1 MERYSRLHLWM
12 IVIFLL
18 IQVSIYKYYWPKFST
33 TTWEFHIHYWLVTAW
48 YLLLI
53 IQPYLISISKIQKH
67 RTIGI
72 LGFLLAGG
80 VIFTGFSLLDVPL
93 KLAAKAETAILGP
106 PLSFYYGTLVIEFI
120 LMLAFAYAVIKGIL
134 HRKNLAAHSWWLIA
148 SAFYMMMPALGRGLI
163 VFWRGILPPEKFNPM
178 ILFISGELIYIP
190 LFLLFA
196 FKFGKIKHQATL
208 IGLLLVI
215 VRFLRIPLG
224 SSETIQEFLKAVIR
238 FQ

>member
-1 MERYSRLHLWM
+1 MERYSELHRWM
-12 IVIFLL
+12 IALFFV
-18 IQVSIYKYYWPKFST
+18 IQVSIYKYYWPKFGT

-93 KLAAKAETAILGP
+93 KLAGKLSATGGGP
-106 PLSFYYGTLVIEFI
+106 PLSFYYGTLIVEFL
-120 LMLAFAYAVIKGIL
+120 LMVAFAYAVIRGIL
-134 HRKNLAAHSWWLIA
+134 HRKNLAEHSWWLIA
-148 SAFYMMMPALGRGLI
+148 SAFYMMMPAVGRGLI
-163 VFWRGILPPEKFNPM
+163 LFWRGILPPEKFHPM
-178 ILFISGELIYIP
+178 IVFITGELIYIP

-196 FKFGKIKHQATL
+196 YKFGKIKHQATY

-224 SSETIQEFLKAVIR
+224 ASETIQEILKAMIR